1 MTRYTPEDGKKF
13 LEEEERRNA
22 EETAAYFA
30 WKRGEAPLD
39 STPTYIPPNPS
50 NPQSFAPPS
59 QEFASADAEPSAPT
73 TPGIGAEEEGPMKHL
88 FDDPLFGEDGRK
100 NGEKVNIDEV
110 DVDDQSP
117 EGRKSRMRAMADE
130 LSGFSAGQVR
140 DAEKWEEERARE
152 GVQRGRGV
160 RDEYGTRFDE
170 TPGSKTPRR

>member
-30 WKRGEAPLD
+30 WKRGETPINT
-39 STPTYIPPNPS
+39 TPTYTPPNPS
-50 NPQSFAPPS
+50 APS
-59 QEFASADAEPSAPT
+59 QPFPTPDSEETPT
-73 TPGIGAEEEGPMKHL
+73 TTVDPTGAEAEGPMKHL
-88 FDDPLFGEDGRK
+88 FDDPLFEDDSETVD
-100 NGEKVNIDEV
+100 GEKVNIDDV

-117 EGRKSRMRAMADE
+117 EGRDRRMRAMADE
-130 LSGFSAGQVR
+130 LSGFSAGQIR
-140 DAEKWEEERARE
+140 DAEKWEDERAKE

-170 TPGSKTPRR
+170 APGSRTPRR